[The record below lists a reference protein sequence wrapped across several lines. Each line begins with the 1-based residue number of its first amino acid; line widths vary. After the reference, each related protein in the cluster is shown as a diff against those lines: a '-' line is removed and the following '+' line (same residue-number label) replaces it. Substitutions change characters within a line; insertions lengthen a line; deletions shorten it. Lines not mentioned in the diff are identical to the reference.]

1 MKKKSGANYFASLAI
16 GEEIASLC
24 SQWFAKNNWT
34 PFPFQIKTWKAFLDG
49 KHGLLN
55 APTGSGKTYA
65 LWIPIVLQYLKDNP
79 NYKTKHKKGLKAIWI
94 TPLRALSVEIQQA
107 AQRFAD
113 DLGTGLTVG
122 IRSGDTSQSERAKQK
137 RQMPDLLITTPESLM
152 LLLASK
158 DYDKTFKDLTAI
170 VVDEWHELLG
180 SKRGVQME
188 LGLSRLKTVAPK
200 LRIWGI
206 SATIGNL
213 DEAMD
218 VLLGPST
225 PPVLSEV
232 EGLENQITSVVERN
246 RSSAPQIEEKS
257 VLGGDSRLRGNSVLI
272 KAKQKKKI
280 EVRSIIPKT
289 METFPWRGHLG
300 LHLLEEIIPIIK
312 ASKTTLIFTNTRG
325 QCEIWFQ
332 KILSAH
338 PEFAGE
344 IAMHHGSIAKETRL
358 WVEQA
363 IRNESL
369 KAVVATSS
377 LDLGVDFAPVETVIQ
392 IGGPKGVAKF
402 LQRAG
407 RSNHRPGEPS
417 VIYFLPTHALE
428 LLEASALKRAVKED
442 VVEDRMPYLLSFDV
456 LIQYLITLAV
466 GNGFYPKEIFPEIK
480 STFCFQGIS
489 EDQWRWCLNFI
500 TLGSQSLQAYD
511 EYKKVEV
518 MEDGLFKV
526 ESRQIA
532 MMHRLSI
539 GTIVSDSMLMVKYV
553 TGGFIGTIEEWFL
566 SKLKPGD
573 SFVFAGRTLELVRLR
588 QMVAQVRKS
597 TKKSGKV
604 ASFLGGRLPLSSQMS
619 QILREEMQSEADHK
633 RNTPELKALADIFN
647 RQERESIVPGENEF
661 LIETFK
667 TRDGYHSL
675 FYPFEGRFV
684 HEAMS
689 SLLAYRI
696 SLLSPISFSLAY
708 NDYGF
713 ELLSDQYLDIQT
725 ILDNNLFS
733 PEYLY
738 DDLYKSLNSTELA
751 RRKFRDIAVISG
763 MVFQGY
769 PNKVIKT
776 KHLQSNSQLLF
787 DVFRDYEPD
796 NLLYLQAYRETFEHQ
811 LEEGRLRKA
820 LERINSQ
827 KIIWKKCEKATPFS
841 FPIITDGLRAK
852 LSSEKLADRIKK
864 MTLLLE
870 KG

>member
-1 MKKKSGANYFASLAI
+1 MKQAELISIAEDWFQSKNWKSF
-16 GEEIASLC
+16 
-24 SQWFAKNNWT
+24 T
-34 PFPFQIKTWKAFLDG
+34 FQRKTWKAFLDG

-65 LWIPIVLQYLKDNP
+65 LWVPIVLQYLKENP
-79 NYKTKHKKGLKAIWI
+79 DYKTKHKKGLKAIWI

-113 DLGTGLTVG
+113 DLGIGLTVG
-122 IRSGDTSQSERAKQK
+122 IRTGDTSQSERAKQK

-158 DYDKTFKDLTAI
+158 GYDKTFKTLTAI

-188 LGLSRLKTVAPK
+188 LALSRLKTVSPK

-213 DEAMD
+213 EEAQD
-218 VLLGPST
+218 VLLGMA
-225 PPVLSEV
+225 SEFRK
-232 EGLENQITSVVERN
+232 N
-246 RSSAPQIEEKS
+246 A
-257 VLGGDSRLRGNSVLI
+257 VLI
-272 KAKQKKKI
+272 KAKEKKRI
-280 EVRSIIPKT
+280 EVRSIIPKK

-300 LHLLEEIIPIIK
+300 LHLLEEIIPIINN
-312 ASKTTLIFTNTRG
+312 SKTTLIFTNTRG

-332 KILSAH
+332 KILEKH

-344 IAMHHGSIAKETRL
+344 IAMHHGSIGKETRL

-369 KAVVATSS
+369 TAVVATSS
-377 LDLGVDFAPVETVIQ
+377 LDLGVDFAPVETIIQ
-392 IGGPKGVAKF
+392 IGGPKGIAKF

-428 LLEASALKRAVKED
+428 LVEASALKRAVKED
-442 VVEDRMPYLLSFDV
+442 VVEDRIPYLLSFDV
-456 LIQYLITLAV
+456 LIQYLVTLAIS
-466 GNGFYPKEIFPEIK
+466 NGFFPKEIFSEVK
-480 STFCFQGIS
+480 NTFCFQGITD
-489 EDQWRWCLNFI
+489 EQWNWCLNFI

-518 MEDGLFKV
+518 TDEGLFKV

-539 GTIVSDSMLMVKYV
+539 GTIVSDSMMLVKYV
-553 TGGFIGTIEEWFL
+553 SGGFIGTIEEWFI
-566 SKLKPGD
+566 SKMKPGD
-573 SFVFAGRTLELVRLR
+573 TFVFAGRTLELVRLR

-597 TKKSGKV
+597 GKRSAKV
-604 ASFLGGRLPLSSQMS
+604 VSFMGGRLPLSSQMS
-619 QILREEMQSEADHK
+619 KILREELQSEADHK
-633 RNTPELKALADIFN
+633 RNTPELKALSQIFD

-667 TRDGYHSL
+667 TREGYHTL

-696 SLLSPISFSLAY
+696 SLLSPITFSLAY

-713 ELLSDQYLDIQT
+713 ELLSDQFLNIQNV
-725 ILDNNLFS
+725 IDNNLFS
-733 PEYLY
+733 SEFLF
-738 DDLYKSLNSTELA
+738 DDLQKSLNATELA

-811 LEEGRLRKA
+811 LEEGRLRLA

-827 KIIWKKCEKATPFS
+827 KIIWKQCEKATPFS
-841 FPIITDGLRAK
+841 FPIITDRLREK

-864 MTLLLE
+864 MTLQLM
-870 KG
+870 K

>member
-1 MKKKSGANYFASLAI
+1 MKNKTQISLAT
-16 GEEIASLC
+16 S
-24 SQWFAKNNWT
+24 WFQSKNWK

-65 LWIPIVLQYLKDNP
+65 LWIPIVLQYIKDNP
-79 NYKTKHKKGLKAIWI
+79 NYKTKHTKGLKAIWI

-158 DYDKTFKDLTAI
+158 GYDKTFKNLTAI

-188 LGLSRLKTVAPK
+188 LGLSRLKTISPK
-200 LRIWGI
+200 MRIWGI

-213 DEAMD
+213 EEAQD
-218 VLLGPST
+218 VLLGMN
-225 PPVLSEV
+225 SEF
-232 EGLENQITSVVERN
+232 R
-246 RSSAPQIEEKS
+246 K
-257 VLGGDSRLRGNSVLI
+257 NSILI

-344 IAMHHGSIAKETRL
+344 IAMHHGSIAKDTRL

-428 LLEASALKRAVKED
+428 LLEASALKRAVKEE
-442 VVEDRMPYLLSFDV
+442 VVEDRIPYILSFDV
-456 LIQYLITLAV
+456 LIQYLVTLAV
-466 GNGFYPKEIFPEIK
+466 GNGFYPKDIYPEIK
-480 STFCFQGIS
+480 STFCFQEITD
-489 EDQWRWCLNFI
+489 EQWKWCLNFI

-518 MEDGLFKV
+518 MDDGLFKV

-597 TKKSGKV
+597 TRKSGKV

-633 RNTPELKALADIFN
+633 RNTPELKALAHIFD

-713 ELLSDQYLDIQT
+713 ELLSDQYLNIQT
-725 ILDNNLFS
+725 ILDNDLFS

-787 DVFRDYEPD
+787 DVFRDYEAD

-827 KIIWKKCEKATPFS
+827 KIIWRQCEKATPFS

-864 MTLLLE
+864 MTLKLE
-870 KG
+870 KE

>member
-1 MKKKSGANYFASLAI
+1 MNNKQLISLT
-16 GEEIASLC
+16 S
-24 SQWFAKNNWT
+24 SWFQSKFWT
-34 PFPFQIKTWKAFLDG
+34 PFPFQKQTWKAFLDG

-65 LWIPIVLQYLKDNP
+65 LWVPIVLQYLKENP
-79 NYKTKHKKGLKAIWI
+79 DYKTKHTKGIKAIWI
-94 TPLRALSVEIQQA
+94 TPLRALSVEIQQS
-107 AQRFAD
+107 AQQFAD
-113 DLGTGLTVG
+113 DLGTGMTVG
-122 IRSGDTSQSERAKQK
+122 IRTGDTSQSERAKQK

-158 DYDKTFKDLTAI
+158 GYEKTFKTLTAV

-188 LGLSRLKTVAPK
+188 LALSRLKTVSPN

-213 DEAMD
+213 EEAQD
-218 VLLGPST
+218 VLLGM
-225 PPVLSEV
+225 
-232 EGLENQITSVVERN
+232 
-246 RSSAPQIEEKS
+246 
-257 VLGGDSRLRGNSVLI
+257 DSDFRKNSVLI
-272 KAKQKKKI
+272 KAKEKSKI
-280 EVRSIIPKT
+280 QVRSIIPKK
-289 METFPWRGHLG
+289 METFPWSGHLG
-300 LHLLEEIIPIIK
+300 LHLLEEIVPIIK
-312 ASKTTLIFTNTRG
+312 NSKTTIIFTNTRR

-332 KILSAH
+332 KLLEKH

-344 IAMHHGSIAKETRL
+344 IAMHHGSIGKDTRL

-369 KAVVATSS
+369 LAVVATSS

-392 IGGPKGVAKF
+392 IGGPKGIAKF

-428 LLEASALKRAVKED
+428 LLEASALKKAVKDE
-442 VVEDRMPYLLSFDV
+442 VVEDRTPYLLSFDV
-456 LIQYLITLAV
+456 LIQYLVTLAV
-466 GNGFYPKEIFPEIK
+466 SDGFFPKDIYSEIK
-480 STFCFQGIS
+480 KTFCFQGIT
-489 EDQWRWCLNFI
+489 EEQWNWCLNFI
-500 TLGSQSLQAYD
+500 TVGTQSLQAYD

-518 MEDGLFKV
+518 TPEGLFKV
-526 ESRQIA
+526 ESRRIA

-539 GTIVSDSMLMVKYV
+539 GTIVSDSMMLVKYV
-553 TGGFIGTIEEWFL
+553 SGGFIGTIEEWFI
-566 SKLKPGD
+566 SKMKPGD
-573 SFVFAGRTLELVRLR
+573 TFVFAGRTLELVRIR
-588 QMVAQVRKS
+588 QMQAQVRRSNKR
-597 TKKSGKV
+597 TNNIV
-604 ASFLGGRLPLSSQMS
+604 SFMGGRLPLSSQMS
-619 QILREEMQSEADHK
+619 KILREEMQSARLPEANRK
-633 RNTPELKALADIFN
+633 QSIPELKALGHIFE

-667 TRDGYHSL
+667 TREGYHSL

-696 SLLSPISFSLAY
+696 SLLSPITFSLAY

-713 ELLSDQYLDIQT
+713 ELLSDQFLDIQT
-725 ILDNNLFS
+725 ILDNNLFTD
-733 PEYLY
+733 EYLY

-769 PNKVIKT
+769 PNKAVKT

-827 KIIWKKCEKATPFS
+827 EIVWKQCEKATPFS
-841 FPIITDGLRAK
+841 FPIITDRLREK
-852 LSSEKLADRIKK
+852 LSSEKLADRIKR
-864 MTLLLE
+864 MTLQLE
-870 KG
+870 K

>member
-1 MKKKSGANYFASLAI
+1 MKQSELISLA
-16 GEEIASLC
+16 ED
-24 SQWFAKNNWT
+24 WFQSKNWKS
-34 PFPFQIKTWKAFLDG
+34 FPFQKKTWKAFLEG

-65 LWIPIVLQYLKDNP
+65 LWVPIVLQYLKENP
-79 NYKTKHKKGLKAIWI
+79 DYKTKHQKGLKAIWI
-94 TPLRALSVEIQQA
+94 TPLRALSVEINQA

-122 IRSGDTSQSERAKQK
+122 IRTGDTPQSERAKQK

-158 DYDKTFKDLTAI
+158 GYDKIFKNLTAI

-188 LGLSRLKTVAPK
+188 LALSRLKTVSK
-200 LRIWGI
+200 DLRIWGI

-213 DEAMD
+213 EEAQD
-218 VLLGPST
+218 VLLGMDP
-225 PPVLSEV
+225 EFRK
-232 EGLENQITSVVERN
+232 N
-246 RSSAPQIEEKS
+246 A
-257 VLGGDSRLRGNSVLI
+257 VLI
-272 KAKQKKKI
+272 KANQKKKI
-280 EVRSIIPKT
+280 EVRSIIPKK

-325 QCEIWFQ
+325 QCEVWFQ
-332 KILSAH
+332 KILEKN

-344 IAMHHGSIAKETRL
+344 IAMHHGSICKDTRL

-369 KAVVATSS
+369 TAVVATSS

-428 LLEASALKRAVKED
+428 LLEASALKRAVKEE

-456 LIQYLITLAV
+456 LIQYLVTLAV
-466 GNGFYPKEIFPEIK
+466 GNGFFPKDIFPEIQK
-480 STFCFQGIS
+480 TFCFQGIT
-489 EDQWRWCLNFI
+489 EEQWKWCLNFI

-518 MEDGLFKV
+518 TPDGLFKV

-539 GTIVSDSMLMVKYV
+539 GTIVSDSMMHVKYV
-553 TGGFIGTIEEWFL
+553 TGGFIGTIEEWFI
-566 SKLKPGD
+566 SKLKIGD

-588 QMVAQVRKS
+588 QMQAQVRKS

-619 QILREEMQSEADHK
+619 KILREEMQSEADHK
-633 RNTPELKALADIFN
+633 RNTPELKALSDIFN
-647 RQERESIVPGENEF
+647 RQEKESIVPGEDEF

-667 TRDGYHSL
+667 TREGYHAL

-725 ILDNNLFS
+725 VLDNNLFS
-733 PEYLY
+733 AEYLY
-738 DDLYKSLNSTELA
+738 DDLQKSLNYTELA

-769 PNKVIKT
+769 PNKIIKT

-787 DVFRDYEPD
+787 DVFRDYEPN

-811 LEEGRLRKA
+811 LEEGRLRLA

-827 KIIWKKCEKATPFS
+827 KIIWKQCEKATPFS

-852 LSSEKLADRIKK
+852 LSSEKLADRIKR
-864 MTLLLE
+864 MTLKLE
-870 KG
+870 NN